1 MNVYGPVPSRR
12 LGYSLGVDLLPFKT
26 CSFDCIYCQLGR
38 TTRTTVRR
46 REFVSAPEI
55 LDQIRR
61 VLASRK
67 KIDCITF
74 SGSGEP
80 TLSTAIR
87 TIIAG
92 IKKMTSIPVVVLT
105 NSSLLSHREVREALL
120 QADIVVPTLDAA
132 TQAVFLKVHRPHASL
147 KVEKIVAGLE
157 RFRQEFRG
165 EIWLEVMLVK
175 GINDHPFHLKKIKN
189 LIAALKPDKVHLNTV
204 VRPPAEERARP
215 VSQSELRKI
224 QKFLGPGTEIIAD
237 FERKEQTPAGEELVE
252 MIVSSLRRRPMTRR
266 DLRLFLGKSPGL
278 IKECLSSL
286 QGKGKIKARRHKG
299 AIYYET
305 DGS

>member
-1 MNVYGPVPSRR
+1 MNIYGPVPSRR

-38 TTRTTVRR
+38 TIRKTVRR
-46 REFVSAPEI
+46 REFISAQEI
-55 LDQIRR
+55 LGQIKR

-87 TIIAG
+87 AVIAG
-92 IKKMTSIPVVVLT
+92 IKKMTSVPVVVLT

-147 KVEKIVAGLE
+147 KVDKIVAGLK
-157 RFRQEFRG
+157 RFRQEFPG
-165 EIWLEVMLVK
+165 KIWLEVMLVK
-175 GINDHPFHLKKIKN
+175 GINDRPSHLKKLKD
-189 LIAALKPDKVHLNTV
+189 LIAALKPAKVHLNTV
-204 VRPPAEERARP
+204 VRPPAEKRARP
-215 VSQSELRKI
+215 VSRSELRKI
-224 QKFLGPGTEIIAD
+224 QEFLGPGTEIIAD
-237 FERKEQTPAGEELVE
+237 FEGKEQAPAGEGLAEV
-252 MIVSSLRRRPMTRR
+252 IVSALRRRPMTRR

-278 IKECLSSL
+278 IKKCLSSL
-286 QGKGKIKARRHKG
+286 LRKRKIKARRYKG
-299 AIYYET
+299 AVYYESE
-305 DGS
+305 GS